1 VSLHGIVESQF
12 LLLEDSLL
20 GAETLA
26 VSGDSGEGV
35 LLLDQ
40 LSLVGDPLLL
50 HLSNLI
56 FHIIDFLLNVIL
68 LGLEGTRIL
77 ILSILLL
84 KLIQLTVQSIHTVL
98 LLGDCNMALL
108 DVTLKLF
115 YFTLFILKL
124 VDQIIKLLLKQLILR
139 LSIEVIDTHTRDFIC
154 YVFNLDFLLGY
165 LLIRDF
171 SLLNQVSTR
180 LLNSFLLRRVIDYII
195 TDPLCLC
202 VQLHYRLL
210 KNLHLLVDI
219 HLFNVHALRLLFSG
233 LERGLQHNVLL
244 LQALLVGFDLI
255 ASLLVELLLRLAFLQ
270 FFM

>member
-1 VSLHGIVESQF
+1 LPLSFDNFSKNVSLLLFKCGYLALKLDALIFELFQLLLELVFDVEIVISHFGLLSGILIVEVVELIHLEVEVLEGDLEGPDFFLVSLHGIVESQF

-56 FHIIDFLLNVIL
+56 FHIIDFLLNVVL

-77 ILSILLL
+77 VLSILLL
-84 KLIQLTVQSIHTVL
+84 QLIQLTVQSVHTVL
-98 LLGDCNMALL
+98 LLSYSNMALL
-108 DVTLKLF
+108 DVSLKLF
-115 YFTLFILKL
+115 NFTLLILKL

-139 LSIEVIDTHTRDFIC
+139 LSIEVIDTHTRDFIS
-154 YVFNLDFLLGY
+154 YVFNLDFLLRY

-171 SLLNQVSTR
+171 SLLNQVST
-180 LLNSFLLRRVIDYII
+180 
-195 TDPLCLC
+195 
-202 VQLHYRLL
+202 
-210 KNLHLLVDI
+210 
-219 HLFNVHALRLLFSG
+219 
-233 LERGLQHNVLL
+233 
-244 LQALLVGFDLI
+244 
-255 ASLLVELLLRLAFLQ
+255 
-270 FFM
+270 